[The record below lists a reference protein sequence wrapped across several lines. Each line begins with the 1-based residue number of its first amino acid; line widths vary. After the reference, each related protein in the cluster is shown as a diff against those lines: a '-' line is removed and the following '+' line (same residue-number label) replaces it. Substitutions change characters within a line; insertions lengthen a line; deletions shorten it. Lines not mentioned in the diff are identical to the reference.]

1 MFITAAIALD
11 AQKAVFEQSALEIVI
26 ELLAY
31 KSREI
36 STIGLQGV
44 PISRKVA
51 TCFTVAQAV
60 DLALH
65 AAYESASRAAKA
77 KRRITA

>member
-36 STIGLQGV
+36 STIGLQGGNKGRDVLFDELIQKRLLRPV
-44 PISRKVA
+44 PVVA
-51 TCFTVAQAV
+51 
-60 DLALH
+60 
-65 AAYESASRAAKA
+65 KG
-77 KRRITA
+77 